1 MTGAA
6 IEAKDQAMDAQVED
20 KNKHAMLLRQ
30 GRKAPPCI
38 LTIFGAGGDLTKRLL
53 MPAIYNLSRA
63 KLLPEK
69 FAIIAVDRAPK
80 PVDAF
85 RNYLAE
91 GVRSFVSDTAS
102 GPATEPFDTQAWDFI
117 ASRITHFGGDL
128 TLPDTYA
135 RLHEVLERTAAQH
148 QTGGNAVFYL
158 AVASQ
163 LFGTIVEQLGAAG
176 LTREPEGRFRR
187 VIIEKPFGSDL
198 SSARALNAQILKVL
212 SEGQIYRMDHFLG
225 KETVQ
230 NIMVLRFANGI
241 FEPIWNR
248 DHIDHVQIT
257 VAETV
262 GVELRAKFYEAT
274 GALRDMVPNH
284 VFQLLSL
291 TAMEPPNSFDADAVR
306 TEKYKVLEA
315 VHPLDIAEVRRN
327 SVRGQYGAGVI
338 NGKPVKAYREEPGV
352 APDSKTETYVAMQLG
367 IDNWRW
373 AGVPFYLRTG
383 KRLTRRTTE
392 IAIQFKQAPYA
403 LFRDTPVETL
413 TPNVLALQIQPD
425 EGASLQFGAKI
436 PGPEIALG
444 GVRMNFSYKDYFNT
458 EPTTGYETL
467 VYDCMIGDQ
476 MLFNRADG
484 VEAGWEVVQPI
495 LDLWQN
501 DKSVPL
507 EIHPA
512 GNAGPEASDTL
523 LWRSGRQWRPIA

>member
-1 MTGAA
+1 MVWFGDTTNRLVTPSR
-6 IEAKDQAMDAQVED
+6 AQ
-20 KNKHAMLLRQ
+20 
-30 GRKAPPCI
+30 KAPPCT
-38 LTIFGAGGDLTKRLL
+38 LVIFGAGGDLTKRLL
-53 MPAIYNLSRA
+53 MPAIYNLA
-63 KLLPEK
+63 KDKLLSDK
-69 FAIIAVDRAPK
+69 FAIIAVDRTPK
-80 PVDAF
+80 PVEAYRD
-85 RNYLAE
+85 YLAE
-91 GVRSFVSDTAS
+91 GIRSFVSDTAS
-102 GPATEPFDTQAWDFI
+102 APATEPFDKQAWEFI
-117 ASRITHFGGDL
+117 ANRITHFAGDL
-128 TLPDTYA
+128 TQSDTYA
-135 RLHEVLERTAAQH
+135 RLQQILKETAARH
-148 QTGGNAVFYL
+148 QTGGNTIFYL

-163 LFGTIVEQLGAAG
+163 LFGTIIEQLGAAG
-176 LTREPEGRFRR
+176 LAQEKANSYRR

-198 SSARALNAQILKVL
+198 ASARALNEQILKVL
-212 SEGQIYRMDHFLG
+212 GESQIYRMDHFLG

-262 GVELRAKFYEAT
+262 GVERRAKFYEAT

-315 VHPLDIAEVRRN
+315 MHPLDDAEVRRN
-327 SVRGQYGAGVI
+327 AVRGQYGPGMI
-338 NGKPVKAYREEPGV
+338 NGRAVPGYRDEPGV
-352 APDSKTETYVAMQLG
+352 APDSQTETYVAMQLA

-383 KRLTRRTTE
+383 KRMTRRTTE
-392 IAIQFKQAPYA
+392 IAIHFKQAPFA
-403 LFRDTPVETL
+403 MFRNTPVDIL

-425 EGASLQFGAKI
+425 EGASLQFSAKV
-436 PGPEIALG
+436 PGPEISLG
-444 GVRMNFSYKDYFNT
+444 GVRMNFSYKDYFHT

-467 VYDCMIGDQ
+467 VYDCMIGDA

-495 LDLWQN
+495 LDLWHD
-501 DKSVPL
+501 DKTVPL
-507 EIHPA
+507 EIYAA
-512 GNAGPEASDTL
+512 GSAGPEAAENL
-523 LWRSGRQWRPIA
+523 LWRSGRQWRPIS

>member
-1 MTGAA
+1 
-6 IEAKDQAMDAQVED
+6 MDVQVVD
-20 KNKHAMLLRQ
+20 RTNRRQ
-30 GRKAPPCI
+30 TQTPAHQAPPCT
-38 LTIFGAGGDLTKRLL
+38 LVIFGAGGDLTKRLL
-53 MPAIYNLSRA
+53 MPAIYNLAKA
-63 KLLPEK
+63 KLLSDK
-69 FAIIAVDRAPK
+69 FAIIAVDRTPK
-80 PVDAF
+80 PVEAF
-85 RNYLAE
+85 RDYLAE
-91 GVRSFVSDTAS
+91 GVRNFVSDTAS
-102 GPATEPFDTQAWDFI
+102 GPATEPFDQSAWEFV

-128 TLPDTYA
+128 TQPDTYA
-135 RLHEVLERTAAQH
+135 RLHEAHEKVAALH

-163 LFGTIVEQLGAAG
+163 LFGPIVEQLGAVG
-176 LTREPEGRFRR
+176 LTQERTGSWRR

-198 SSARALNAQILKVL
+198 DSARALNARILRVL
-212 SEGQIYRMDHFLG
+212 SEPQIYRMDHFLG

-262 GVELRAKFYEAT
+262 GVERRANFYEAT

-306 TEKYKVLEA
+306 TEKHKVLEA
-315 VHPLDIAEVRRN
+315 VTPLDDAEVRRN
-327 SVRGQYGAGVI
+327 AVRGQYGAGAIGGQAV
-338 NGKPVKAYREEPGV
+338 VAYREEPGV
-352 APDSKTETYVAMQLG
+352 APASTTETYVALRLG

-392 IAIQFKQAPYA
+392 IAIQFKQAPFA
-403 LFRDTPVETL
+403 LFRDTPIDIL
-413 TPNVLALQIQPD
+413 TPNVLALQLQPD

-436 PGPEIALG
+436 PGPEISLG
-444 GVRMNFSYKDYFNT
+444 GVRMNFSYKDYFNV

-467 VYDCMIGDQ
+467 VYDCMIGDA

-484 VEAGWEVVQPI
+484 VEAGWAVVQPV

-501 DKSVPL
+501 DKTVPL
-507 EIHPA
+507 EIYSA
-512 GNAGPEASDTL
+512 GSAGPEAADNL
-523 LWRSGRQWRPIA
+523 LWRSGRKWRSIA